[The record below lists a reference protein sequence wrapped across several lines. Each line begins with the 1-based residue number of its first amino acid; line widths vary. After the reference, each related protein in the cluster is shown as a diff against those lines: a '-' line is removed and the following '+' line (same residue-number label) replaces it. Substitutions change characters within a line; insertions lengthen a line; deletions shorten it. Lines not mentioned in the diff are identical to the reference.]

1 MTSWKPQNLF
11 RDPDDLV
18 KTVQSILIGETNK
31 NDKSD
36 DGDGLDAV
44 QPKAVKKKFKDR
56 KDKDIDNDGDV
67 DDSDKFLHKRRK
79 AISKSMK
86 EESDIEEAKMPS
98 SMIAKLKKAYEP
110 MRDKKISMNNAKKL
124 TAIMNKFG
132 DDKDMLIQ
140 LMKADIPF
148 VSQGA
153 VTKLIIKHG
162 MKGAELNKMM
172 KEDVDLDE
180 AIKDYEVKIKIGSKT
195 NSYTMTAKDELSAAQ
210 SVLHSVMAR
219 SRTGGSPG
227 LDAVRK
233 QFPDMKSLKK
243 KGISV
248 SIKEEVDL
256 EEGFINLGGAKVKDD
271 EKSILQHI
279 KKTFPNV
286 KKVKKDPQHGWIP
299 VFEDVDLDEGT
310 KQVLAHGGKGQYKA
324 VRDGGIT
331 KVMYKGKVV
340 GTADFDRGANGFFA
354 SIKGEKGQKSFDD
367 AQAMVDYFAKN
378 KITEE
383 VDLEEKT
390 KGMILVADPKTQ
402 KVIKIDEKDW
412 PKYEKKGY
420 VQAESNDLDE
430 ARIDDVLAVA
440 LDNAANKHSPK
451 GRDWGKL
458 TATAA
463 QKLIDKEMEKLGYA
477 MTAGGKWVKE
487 GVYENDVPCAECGKV
502 HEGACAPED
511 MKEEILDEGKVKYT
525 RNLMKNK
532 SIVDY
537 VKKQQE
543 KNRKNVVKF
552 GNKKVGAFGNEPR
565 FDSGADWLDMASDE
579 VNLSSMSL
587 DKRKA
592 FDAEAEYEAI
602 ARKLGLD
609 KFEPKLKEDIVV
621 EAKTVKEDDEDDSDK
636 TDAQK
641 NDMDGDGEK
650 DSKKKKKK
658 KKGDDEDEES
668 SKPDKIDTEPQIK
681 TMVSER
687 EMTEK
692 EKSKLE
698 HLKKNFEGGE
708 MHKSMKTKYGD
719 KGDDVFYGKLTKMAM
734 GEEVSLNIDEA
745 EDGGNENLMMALR
758 KSVSLR
764 GQHQVAFKDGSKV
777 KISQKDAQNLL
788 NRLQKEKPASREAM
802 MKSAYKSEK
811 HFKMALKG
819 KVEPKKNP
827 LDLD

>member
-1 MTSWKPQNLF
+1 MTSWKPSNNIF
-11 RDPDDLV
+11 RDPDSLV
-18 KTVQSILIGETNK
+18 DAVRSVLIGETNK

-36 DGDGLDAV
+36 DGEGLDAV

-56 KDKDIDNDGDV
+56 KDKDIDNDGDT
-67 DDSDKFLHKRRK
+67 DSSDEYLHKRRK
-79 AISKSMK
+79 AVSKAMK
-86 EESDIEEAKMPS
+86 ESDVDEAKS
-98 SMIAKLKKAYEP
+98 SFRPAVAIKTLKKEFEP
-110 MRDKKISMNNAKKL
+110 MRGKKISMDSAKKL
-124 TAIMNKFG
+124 STIMNKFAN
-132 DDKDMLIQ
+132 DKDMLIQ

-153 VTKLIIKHG
+153 VTRLISKHG

-172 KEDVDLDE
+172 KED
-180 AIKDYEVKIKIGSKT
+180 
-195 NSYTMTAKDELSAAQ
+195 
-210 SVLHSVMAR
+210 
-219 SRTGGSPG
+219 
-227 LDAVRK
+227 
-233 QFPDMKSLKK
+233 
-243 KGISV
+243 
-248 SIKEEVDL
+248 VDL

-299 VFEDVDLDEGT
+299 VFEDVESEGYT
-310 KQVLAHGGKGQYKA
+310 KKQRTKKA
-324 VRDGGIT
+324 
-331 KVMYKGKVV
+331 
-340 GTADFDRGANGFFA
+340 
-354 SIKGEKGQKSFDD
+354 IKAFS
-367 AQAMVDYFAKN
+367 
-378 KITEE
+378 
-383 VDLEEKT
+383 
-390 KGMILVADPKTQ
+390 PK
-402 KVIKIDEKDW
+402 
-412 PKYEKKGY
+412 
-420 VQAESNDLDE
+420 A
-430 ARIDDVLAVA
+430 IDDVLAVA
-440 LDNAANKHSPK
+440 KDNAANKHSPK

-458 TATAA
+458 SATAA
-463 QKLIDKEMEKLGYA
+463 QKLIDKEMEKLGYT
-477 MTAGGKWVKE
+477 MTAGGKWVAEEVNPANKQHLCAKNVVHEQWGEGACLSEMHDDPDENGDIAWYDVMFEHGVEKQVSIDELKVTKSEGHIHSSHNKKKKMKE
-487 GVYENDVPCAECGKV
+487 EDEVPCAECGKV

-511 MKEEILDEGKVKYT
+511 MKEEI
-525 RNLMKNK
+525 
-532 SIVDY
+532 
-537 VKKQQE
+537 
-543 KNRKNVVKF
+543 
-552 GNKKVGAFGNEPR
+552 
-565 FDSGADWLDMASDE
+565 
-579 VNLSSMSL
+579 
-587 DKRKA
+587 
-592 FDAEAEYEAI
+592 
-602 ARKLGLD
+602 
-609 KFEPKLKEDIVV
+609 VV
-621 EAKTVKEDDEDDSDK
+621 EAKAVKEEEDEDGGEK

-641 NDMDGDGEK
+641 DDMDGDGEK

-658 KKGDDEDEES
+658 KKGDDEEES

-687 EMTEK
+687 EMTDK

-734 GEEVSLNIDEA
+734 GEEVSFNIDEA

>member
-18 KTVQSILIGETNK
+18 RAVQSVMIGETNK

-79 AISKSMK
+79 AVSKAMK
-86 EESDIEEAKMPS
+86 EESDDDVEEGIVGGAAKLLGKGIKKGVKALAKRSTTAGRQEIKTKKLNKKADKFDRKQAAADNLKKAQDRVRKAQERERNRREEVDFNLDSLDEAKMS
-98 SMIAKLKKAYEP
+98 SGMIAQLKKAYEP
-110 MRDKKISMNNAKKL
+110 MRDKKISMDNAKKL

-132 DDKDMLIQ
+132 DDKDILIQ

-153 VTKLIIKHG
+153 VTRLISKHG

-172 KEDVDLDE
+172 KEDVDLEEKTKWKMGDGRPRGGAYIENERFWNLDIDALKYIMKDANTAMKANPTGRKAGKYADE
-180 AIKDYEVKIKIGSKT
+180 V
-195 NSYTMTAKDELSAAQ
+195 N
-210 SVLHSVMAR
+210 
-219 SRTGGSPG
+219 
-227 LDAVRK
+227 DASTVIAWRK
-233 QFPDMKSLKK
+233 KN
-243 KGISV
+243 G
-248 SIKEEVDL
+248 IKEDFDL

-299 VFEDVDLDEGT
+299 VFEDVESEGYT
-310 KQVLAHGGKGQYKA
+310 KKQRTKKA
-324 VRDGGIT
+324 
-331 KVMYKGKVV
+331 
-340 GTADFDRGANGFFA
+340 
-354 SIKGEKGQKSFDD
+354 IKAFS
-367 AQAMVDYFAKN
+367 
-378 KITEE
+378 
-383 VDLEEKT
+383 
-390 KGMILVADPKTQ
+390 PK
-402 KVIKIDEKDW
+402 
-412 PKYEKKGY
+412 
-420 VQAESNDLDE
+420 A
-430 ARIDDVLAVA
+430 IDDVLAVA
-440 LDNAANKHSPK
+440 KDNAANKHSPK

-458 TATAA
+458 SATAA

-477 MTAGGKWVKE
+477 MTAGGKWVAEEVNPANKQHLCAKNVVHEQWGEGACLSEMHDDPDENGDIAWYDVMFEHGIEKQVSIEELKVTKSEDHIHSHHNKKKKVKE
-487 GVYENDVPCAECGKV
+487 EDDVPCAECGKV
-502 HEGACAPED
+502 HDGACAPED
-511 MKEEILDEGKVKYT
+511 MKE
-525 RNLMKNK
+525 
-532 SIVDY
+532 
-537 VKKQQE
+537 
-543 KNRKNVVKF
+543 
-552 GNKKVGAFGNEPR
+552 A
-565 FDSGADWLDMASDE
+565 
-579 VNLSSMSL
+579 
-587 DKRKA
+587 KA
-592 FDAEAEYEAI
+592 
-602 ARKLGLD
+602 
-609 KFEPKLKEDIVV
+609 
-621 EAKTVKEDDEDDSDK
+621 VKEEEDEDGGEK

-641 NDMDGDGEK
+641 DDMDGDGEK

-658 KKGDDEDEES
+658 KKDDEEES
-668 SKPDKIDTEPQIK
+668 GKPDKIDTEPEIK

-687 EMTEK
+687 EMTDSEK
-692 EKSKLE
+692 NKLDR
-698 HLKKNFEGGE
+698 LKKKFEGGE
-708 MHKSMKTKYGD
+708 MHKSMKNEYGD

-734 GEEVSLNIDEA
+734 GEEVSLNMNEKKDS
-745 EDGGNENLMMALR
+745 DGGDENLMMALR

-777 KISQKDAQNLL
+777 KVSQKDAQNLL
-788 NRLQKEKPASREAM
+788 NRLQKEKPAGREAL

-819 KVEPKKNP
+819 KIDPKKNP

>member
-18 KTVQSILIGETNK
+18 KAVQSVLIGETNK

-79 AISKSMK
+79 AVSKAMK
-86 EESDIEEAKMPS
+86 ESDVDEAKS
-98 SMIAKLKKAYEP
+98 SFRPAVAIKTLKKEFEP
-110 MRDKKISMNNAKKL
+110 LRDKKISMDNAKKL
-124 TAIMNKFG
+124 TTIMNKFAN
-132 DDKDMLIQ
+132 DKDMLIQ

-153 VTKLIIKHG
+153 VTRLISKHG

-172 KEDVDLDE
+172 KEDVDLEEKTKWKMGDGRPRGGAYIENERFWNLDIDALKYIMKDANTAMKANPTGRKAGKYADE
-180 AIKDYEVKIKIGSKT
+180 V
-195 NSYTMTAKDELSAAQ
+195 N
-210 SVLHSVMAR
+210 
-219 SRTGGSPG
+219 
-227 LDAVRK
+227 DASTVIAWRK
-233 QFPDMKSLKK
+233 KN
-243 KGISV
+243 G
-248 SIKEEVDL
+248 IKEDVDL

-299 VFEDVDLDEGT
+299 VFEDVDLDEG
-310 KQVLAHGGKGQYKA
+310 
-324 VRDGGIT
+324 
-331 KVMYKGKVV
+331 
-340 GTADFDRGANGFFA
+340 
-354 SIKGEKGQKSFDD
+354 
-367 AQAMVDYFAKN
+367 
-378 KITEE
+378 KIE
-383 VDLEEKT
+383 
-390 KGMILVADPKTQ
+390 
-402 KVIKIDEKDW
+402 
-412 PKYEKKGY
+412 
-420 VQAESNDLDE
+420 
-430 ARIDDVLAVA
+430 DVLAVA
-440 LDNAANKHSPK
+440 KDNAANKHSPK

-477 MTAGGKWVKE
+477 MTAGGKWIKEEVNPANKQHLCAKNVVHEQWGEGSCLSEMHDDPDENGDIAWYDVMFEHGIEKQVSIEELKVTKSEGHIHSSHNKKKKVKE
-487 GVYENDVPCAECGKV
+487 EDKVPCAECGKV
-502 HEGACAPED
+502 HDGACAPED
-511 MKEEILDEGKVKYT
+511 M
-525 RNLMKNK
+525 
-532 SIVDY
+532 
-537 VKKQQE
+537 
-543 KNRKNVVKF
+543 
-552 GNKKVGAFGNEPR
+552 
-565 FDSGADWLDMASDE
+565 
-579 VNLSSMSL
+579 
-587 DKRKA
+587 
-592 FDAEAEYEAI
+592 
-602 ARKLGLD
+602 
-609 KFEPKLKEDIVV
+609 KEDIVV

-658 KKGDDEDEES
+658 KKDDEEES
-668 SKPDKIDTEPQIK
+668 GKPDKIDTEPEIK

-687 EMTEK
+687 EMTDSEK
-692 EKSKLE
+692 NKLDR
-698 HLKKNFEGGE
+698 LKKKFEGGE
-708 MHKSMKTKYGD
+708 MHKSMKNEYGD

-734 GEEVSLNIDEA
+734 GEEVSLNMNEKKDS
-745 EDGGNENLMMALR
+745 DGGDENLMMALR
-758 KSVSLR
+758 KAVSLR
-764 GQHQVAFKDGSKV
+764 GQYDVAFKDGSKV
-777 KISQKDAQNLL
+777 KVSQKDAQNLL
-788 NRLQKEKPASREAM
+788 NRLQKEKPAGREAL

-819 KVEPKKNP
+819 KIDPKKNP